1 MNEKISKVIN
11 ILKKEPERN
20 FELKNLLS
28 QLISTFKNL
37 TRLDQTEQRI
47 SELEGKF
54 LKRFQTLL
62 QMSSIWWFTP

>member
-62 QMSSIWWFTP
+62 QMFSIWWFTP

>member
-20 FELKNLLS
+20 LELKNLLS
-28 QLISTFKNL
+28 QLLSTFKNL
-37 TRLDQTEQRI
+37 TRLDQAEQRI